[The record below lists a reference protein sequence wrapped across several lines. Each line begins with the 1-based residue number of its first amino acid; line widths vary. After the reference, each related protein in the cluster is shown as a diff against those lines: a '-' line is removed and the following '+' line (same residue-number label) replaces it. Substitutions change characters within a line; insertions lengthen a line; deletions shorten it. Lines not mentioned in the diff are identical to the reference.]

1 MIGSHLLRYSDTQK
15 YLLTD
20 KETFNLNLLTDNPP
34 WQSSWILANKNEIID
49 SQDNFIDW
57 DGRFIMSKDARRITG
72 YSEEKIRMVGQDPLE
87 VWNKFEPV
95 LLDDS
100 VFLCGHNI
108 LNFDLYPIN
117 QWCRYIGK
125 PPVKIDIRRILDTNC
140 LAKMMKLGVRPDR
153 ENLIQQQYRMAGFHA
168 KGVRTSL
175 GSLAKEFGIEV
186 DETRLHDAIY
196 DLTINYKVLQK
207 LLWAVEI

>member
-57 DGRFIMSKDARRITG
+57 NGRFVISKDARRITG
-72 YSEEKIRMVGQDPLE
+72 YSEEKIKMVGQDPLE

-125 PPVKIDIRRILDTNC
+125 PQVKIDIRRILDTNS
-140 LAKMMKLGVRPDR
+140 LAKMMKLGVKPDR
-153 ENLIQQQYRMAGFHA
+153 ENLIRQQYRMSSFHA
-168 KGVRTSL
+168 KGIRTSL

-186 DETRLHDAIY
+186 DETKLHDAIY